1 MLQLICSE
9 RFQLTRYSSKQN
21 ALPEYRYRRGLPRGL
36 IALCAGFLLM
46 ESGSFAANDVS
57 GVPQVIPAMPAD
69 QQIEALLLK
78 AEQQISAGRTIS
90 PADDNAMTTWLRV
103 LDRAFPASPG
113 ILRAFADFAA
123 RVRSRAADEKT
134 AGKQIVSSDFQM
146 FADLA
151 TKLLEG
157 EGAAPASSSMSSQAA
172 TSQPVPE
179 GHESPGL
186 AASATGMVARST
198 PSSGA
203 LPHPALAPTLQVG
216 EGATPASSPVIS
228 QVATSHPV
236 PQDHTSPGPAASATS
251 MAIRSTPSSG
261 ALPGPALA
269 PTLPV
274 GEAAAPASSSVN
286 SQAATSQ
293 PVAESH
299 TSPGLAASATGTAT
313 RSTASSGAVPR
324 TALAPALA
332 VLQEA
337 GVGAAQTQMPL
348 GNPATPDAS
357 PVPRVSNVDAAR
369 PAPLAGNTATVFAVP
384 VARPA
389 TSVPTAQEQSMAA
402 LYASR
407 GDEMLAIKDIS
418 AARKFYEYA
427 ANAGSARAATAL
439 ARTHDPAFLT
449 RLGAVGLTPDPVLA
463 AAWYR
468 KAAALG
474 DPDADARLH
483 SLSTEAAK

>member
-1 MLQLICSE
+1 
-9 RFQLTRYSSKQN
+9 
-21 ALPEYRYRRGLPRGL
+21 
-36 IALCAGFLLM
+36 
-46 ESGSFAANDVS
+46 
-57 GVPQVIPAMPAD
+57 
-69 QQIEALLLK
+69 
-78 AEQQISAGRTIS
+78 
-90 PADDNAMTTWLRV
+90 
-103 LDRAFPASPG
+103 
-113 ILRAFADFAA
+113 
-123 RVRSRAADEKT
+123 
-134 AGKQIVSSDFQM
+134 M

-157 EGAAPASSSMSSQAA
+157 EGAAPASSSVNSQAA

-179 GHESPGL
+179 
-186 AASATGMVARST
+186 
-198 PSSGA
+198 
-203 LPHPALAPTLQVG
+203 
-216 EGATPASSPVIS
+216 
-228 QVATSHPV
+228 
-236 PQDHTSPGPAASATS
+236 D
-251 MAIRSTPSSG
+251 
-261 ALPGPALA
+261 
-269 PTLPV
+269 
-274 GEAAAPASSSVN
+274 
-286 SQAATSQ
+286 
-293 PVAESH
+293 H
-299 TSPGLAASATGTAT
+299 TSPGLAASATGMAT
-313 RSTASSGAVPR
+313 RSTPSSGALPR

-348 GNPATPDAS
+348 GNPANPATPDAS
-357 PVPRVSNVDAAR
+357 PIPRVSNMDAAR
-369 PAPLAGNTATVFAVP
+369 PTPVAGNTATAFAVP

-402 LYASR
+402 LYTSR

-449 RLGAVGLTPDPVLA
+449 RLGAVGLRPDPVLA

-483 SLSTEAAK
+483 TLSTEAAK